1 MIRFLLIA
9 VMLGLIPCFAADYT
23 PEPVKDELVESTLQ
37 NVSDVYPKPNLDY
50 DYNDNFVKTDRV
62 IKDFYAKPLKMEDK
76 LVRIYLKNVSS
87 DYPEP
92 NLVYDYTKIKFLPL
106 RIRFLET
113 ISTKGVDNTEG
124 QIVKFVVVRDIYD
137 GKRKLVS
144 HGTIGT
150 ARVETISPRGF
161 MGVPADLIISHFEV
175 EGLDK
180 KKIEGDVVKSG
191 YNLMGLAGAL
201 KYSIGTFIPGT
212 GYLFMLIKGGQA
224 KIDPAEIFEIKY
236 VP

>member
-1 MIRFLLIA
+1 MIRALVLL
-9 VMLGLIPCFAADYT
+9 MLLTAIPCFAIDYS
-23 PEPVKDELVESTLQ
+23 PELLRDELVETTLID
-37 NVSDVYPKPNLDY
+37 VSKQ
-50 DYNDNFVKTDRV
+50 
-62 IKDFYAKPLKMEDK
+62 
-76 LVRIYLKNVSS
+76 
-87 DYPEP
+87 YPEP
-92 NLVYDYTKIKFLPL
+92 AANHYYDLVINKDIYQKEYYIPLNMQDKIVQLHMRNVNSVYPESNLKYDYTKVKYFPLRIKFLQ
-106 RIRFLET
+106 T
-113 ISTKGVDNTEG
+113 ITTKGNENSEG
-124 QIVKFVVVRDIYD
+124 QIVKFVVVSDMYD
-137 GKRKLVS
+137 GKKKILQ

-150 ARVETISPRGF
+150 ARIETISPRGF

-224 KIDPAEIFEIKY
+224 KIETSDIFEVKY